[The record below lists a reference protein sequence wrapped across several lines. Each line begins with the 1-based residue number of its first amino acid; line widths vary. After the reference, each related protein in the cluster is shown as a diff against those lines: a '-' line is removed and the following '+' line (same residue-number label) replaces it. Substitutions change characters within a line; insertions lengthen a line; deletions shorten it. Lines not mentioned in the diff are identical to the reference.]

1 MRALVQ
7 RVRQASVAVD
17 GRIVGEIGSGCVVL
31 LGFGGTDSSAMIGG
45 PAWAKFM
52 QKLLGLRL
60 FPDASGPINASLA
73 DHGGGVLVVSQ
84 FTLYAD
90 VRKGR
95 RPSFSDAAR
104 PDEARMLYDAF
115 VADLRRSWPDVA
127 EGVFGADMDVS
138 LVNWGPVTIWMDS
151 DQF

>member
-7 RVRQASVAVD
+7 RVRRASVAVD
-17 GRIVGEIGSGCVVL
+17 GRIVGEIGPGCAVL
-31 LGFGGTDSSAMIGG
+31 LGFGGTDSSGMIGG
-45 PAWAKFM
+45 PAWTKFM

-73 DHGGGVLVVSQ
+73 DHGGGILVVSQ

-115 VADLRRSWPDVA
+115 VADLRRSWSDVA